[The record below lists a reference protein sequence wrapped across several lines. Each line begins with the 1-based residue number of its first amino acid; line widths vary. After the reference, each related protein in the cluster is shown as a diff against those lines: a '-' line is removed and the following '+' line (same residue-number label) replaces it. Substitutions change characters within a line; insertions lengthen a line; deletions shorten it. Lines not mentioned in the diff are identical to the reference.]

1 MLTHYDEVV
10 KHKRLAKYLVCKKIR
25 KATGI
30 VKDLQEALKIHD
42 RVAADFP
49 SAYTGLIV
57 DPAKIGEKS
66 LEGLSFLEVK
76 RLTAERMLEK
86 CILCE
91 RRCKVNRFKDMTG
104 FCGVDKTARVSSYF
118 LHMGEERQLI
128 PSGTVFFSG
137 CTFRCAYNMRL

>member
-10 KHKRLAKYLVCKKIR
+10 KNKRLAKYLVCKKI
-25 KATGI
+25 KGSNI
-30 VKDLQEALKIHD
+30 VAKNIQEALKIHEGM
-42 RVAADFP
+42 AADFP
-49 SAYTGLIV
+49 SVYAGLMKSDKIV
-57 DPAKIGEKS
+57 EKS

-76 RLTAERMLEK
+76 RITAERMLEK

-91 RRCKVNRFKDMTG
+91 RRCRVNRLSDITG

-137 CTFRCAYNMRL
+137 CTFRCAYNTRL